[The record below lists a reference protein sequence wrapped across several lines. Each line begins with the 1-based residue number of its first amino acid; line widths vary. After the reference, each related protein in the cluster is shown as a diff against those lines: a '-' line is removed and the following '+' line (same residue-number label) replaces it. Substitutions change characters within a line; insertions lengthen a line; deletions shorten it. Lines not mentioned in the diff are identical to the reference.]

1 MLILSVTTNA
11 MTLKFCDLVF
21 TYLLAT
27 FWENFMSRDAV
38 NSKKKNAVIP
48 RKNKKYSLIVKL
60 LTSEKIA
67 RAI

>member
-38 NSKKKNAVIP
+38 NSKKNAVIP